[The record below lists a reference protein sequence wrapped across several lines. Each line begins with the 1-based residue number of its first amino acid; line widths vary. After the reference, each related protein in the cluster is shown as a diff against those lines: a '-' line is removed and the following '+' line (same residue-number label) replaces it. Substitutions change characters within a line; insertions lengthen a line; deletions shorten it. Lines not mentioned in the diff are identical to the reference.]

1 MEKITL
7 IAATKFGLEAVV
19 KKELLALGYPQLRVS
34 DGKVEFDTAV
44 TAIPEANLWLRCADR
59 VLLKMGE
66 FRAETFDA
74 LFEQCKALPWEE
86 WVTEDGRFTVI
97 GKSVKST
104 LRSVRSCQSIIKK
117 AVAERLKAHYKVEW
131 LAETGPEFTIQVAL
145 LNDMATLTIDTSGVG
160 LHKRGYRQ
168 EAGEAPLKETFA
180 AGLVLLSD
188 WQPGGLLI
196 DPLCGSGTI
205 LIEAAMIAR
214 QMAPGLQREFAAEFW
229 PAIAPNL
236 WREARESARAA
247 MKSGGNPPLSGTDRD
262 ARSIETA
269 HYNAGLAGVRED
281 VLFEQKEVRDLWID
295 QQHGTMIANPPYG
308 LRLSD
313 AQEMKQLYVALNK
326 MFKKKRGW
334 SVHILTADE
343 QFPTFFTRG
352 QPDRVRKFYNGT
364 IKVNYYQYRGE
375 KVG

>member
-7 IAATKFGLEAVV
+7 IATTKFGLEAVV
-19 KKELLALGYPQLRVS
+19 KNELLALGFPHLRVS

-44 TAIPEANLWLRCADR
+44 TAIPETNLWLRCADR

-66 FRAETFDA
+66 FRAETFDE
-74 LFEQCKALPWEE
+74 LFEQCKSLPWEE
-86 WVTEDGRFTVI
+86 WVTVDGRFTVV

-104 LRSVRSCQSIIKK
+104 LRSVRSCQSIVKK
-117 AVAERLKAHYKVEW
+117 AVVERLKAHYKVEW
-131 LAETGPEFTIQVAL
+131 FAETGPEFTIQVSM
-145 LNDMATLTIDTSGVG
+145 LNDVATLTIDTSGVG

-188 WQPGGLLI
+188 WQPGSLLI

-214 QMAPGLQREFAAEFW
+214 QMAPGLKREFAAEFW
-229 PAIAPNL
+229 PAISPTL
-236 WREARESARAA
+236 WHEARESARAV
-247 MKSGGNPPLSGTDRD
+247 MKSGGNPPLLGTDRD
-262 ARSIETA
+262 SRNIETA

-281 VLFEQKEVRDLWID
+281 VLFEQKELRDLWID
-295 QQHGTMIANPPYG
+295 QQVGTMIANPPYG

-313 AQEMKQLYVALNK
+313 AQEMKQLYGVINK
-326 MFKKKRGW
+326 IFKKKRGW

-343 QFPTFFTRG
+343 QFPAFFTRA
-352 QPDRVRKFYNGT
+352 QPDRVRKFFNGT

-375 KVG
+375 KEA